1 MLPPYAPVSTPAPSF
16 APRGAALL
24 RLPRHPLLQLP
35 GLVLAGLLLMPQPG
49 HAATGLHMSV
59 VSPGG
64 DSPVSARTLGRT
76 SDAAL
81 GWDRA
86 PALDITF
93 WNGWEDIES
102 LALGLRP
109 IEAAAPPRLTYRLS
123 TKGAP
128 RQLEFS
134 PLRADPRA
142 ARLRHLVGYAEA
154 RRDGHDAVQYGA
166 RIRPAKKPT
175 QMTLAEIEAWTR
187 ATPGQHHAI
196 GRYQFIPKTLRR
208 LTRQAGFAGSTRFTP
223 AVQDALA
230 DMLLEEAGFTA
241 FRKGQLGRRAF
252 MRNLAQI
259 WAGLPLANG
268 RSYYHGHAGNRATIT
283 WASFDTEIR
292 RIFAK

>member
-1 MLPPYAPVSTPAPSF
+1 M
-16 APRGAALL
+16 
-24 RLPRHPLLQLP
+24 RLHPLMQLP
-35 GLVLAGLLLMPQPG
+35 GLALAGLLLLPQPG
-49 HAATGLHMSV
+49 QAATPSRAPALPPAAGTTVLPH
-59 VSPGG
+59 
-64 DSPVSARTLGRT
+64 TLGQT
-76 SDAAL
+76 GDAAL
-81 GWDRA
+81 GWTGPGHT
-86 PALDITF
+86 PAAIDLWT
-93 WNGWEDIES
+93 GWEGIEP

-123 TKGAP
+123 TKSAP

-134 PLRADPRA
+134 PLRANPRA

-208 LTRQAGFAGSTRFTP
+208 LVRKAGLADSTRFTP

-230 DMLLEEAGFTA
+230 DILLEEAGFTA
-241 FRKGQLGRRAF
+241 FQSGQLGRRTF

-259 WAGLPLANG
+259 WAGLPTANG
-268 RSYYHGHAGNRATIT
+268 RSYYHGHAGNRATIS
-283 WASFDTEIR
+283 WANFDTEIR